1 MIIFMSCR
9 KLALKLAQRVGL
21 ALLPPRAA
29 AWRYVKRCSDIG
41 DTLAGTSDAGER
53 KCLFPADS
61 VIV

>member
-1 MIIFMSCR
+1 MPCR

-29 AWRYVKRCSDIG
+29 AWRYVKRCSDIR

-53 KCLFPADS
+53 KSYFPADL
-61 VIV
+61 VFV